1 MKLLKLTSIILSV
14 CIFCS
19 CNQAD
24 KASGKTNGNLIEI
37 TPFIETSIIL
47 YDTTSIKT
55 VAKDAGDGNMHDY
68 DAFHGKE
75 FFLNDV
81 QFNEFL
87 KIVTAMIHDPNAK
100 LYVMG
105 KLTKPGELS
114 KKLVIKGDS
123 VDQEQF
129 DKEGNSFIVRV
140 AGSTDSTK
148 AIEQVRQIDF
158 YESWALDPKN
168 NMISRNV
175 LGYCVIYNDT
185 DKGFNRELFSVFKD
199 EEAFT
204 KFKKYKKW

>member
-1 MKLLKLTSIILSV
+1 MNLIKFTSIVLSV
-14 CIFCS
+14 SIFCS
-19 CNQAD
+19 CNSAGES
-24 KASGKTNGNLIEI
+24 SGKINGDLIEI

-47 YDTTSIKT
+47 FDTTSIKT
-55 VAKDAGDGNMHDY
+55 VAIDAGDGTMHDY

-87 KIVTAMIHDPNAK
+87 KVVTAMIHDPNAK

-140 AGSTDSTK
+140 PGTIDSTR

-158 YESWALDPKN
+158 YESWTLNPKN
-168 NMISRNV
+168 NMINRNV
-175 LGYCVIYNDT
+175 LGYCVVYTDA
-185 DKGFNRELFSVFKD
+185 DKGFNRELFSVFTD